1 MKKEYVRYM
10 RLGKRVAV
18 GNEKYILVRDAKAG
32 DTELQAVNESNYR
45 RYDRLRAW
53 SRNHVGVTPEQEAE
67 MNGYIEL
74 LPVANCTPD
83 NDVQIMDGNWDERF
97 RVKDLTEILFNGEKR
112 TVNWLDD
119 CHFDFVGHPTIYG
132 CFHIYQFGELTERR
146 GWQVEPA
153 EKEESITHD

>member
-1 MKKEYVRYM
+1 MKAEFVRYM

-74 LPVANCTPD
+74 LPVADCTPD

-97 RVKDLTEILFNGEKR
+97 RVKDLENPF
-112 TVNWLDD
+112 
-119 CHFDFVGHPTIYG
+119 
-132 CFHIYQFGELTERR
+132 
-146 GWQVEPA
+146 
-153 EKEESITHD
+153 